1 MFLTGLASATG
12 ACRKT
17 ALSQPGVV
25 LIANE
30 VSRTVAVIDLDTLQ
44 VRRQV
49 SFESPPTAVIAH
61 PTRDS
66 AFVLTPKTGAVHEI
80 DVPDFSVVRRHRFGV
95 PLHSIRLSVDGE
107 WLWALSRDSQIL
119 AGLRIDTWKTGH
131 RIRLPGSP
139 EDFDL
144 SRDHHAAVSFPDT
157 GQAGVWD
164 LNKSRQLHLTRL
176 GGRPSTLRFRPD
188 GRQLLAG
195 LPDSRLIVILES
207 HSGKTVTRLP
217 LAIEPSR
224 FCFKSDGGVL
234 FVSGRGTDAVAAI
247 YPYRDMVAETFLAG
261 KAPGAMAVSAGL
273 SPLLFV
279 ANPESGDVT
288 VIDIT
293 TSKLLAT
300 VAVGSRPSHI
310 AVTPDDRYA
319 LVLNHDS
326 GDVAV
331 LLIEALRNR
340 RVRPA
345 PPPVFTMLRVGSGPV
360 SAAVK
365 VQS

>member
-1 MFLTGLASATG
+1 M
-12 ACRKT
+12 
-17 ALSQPGVV
+17 

-30 VSRTVAVIDLDTLQ
+30 LSRTVAVIDLDTLQ
-44 VRRQV
+44 VRRHV
-49 SFESPPTAVIAH
+49 SFDAPPTAVIAH
-61 PTRDS
+61 PARDTVY
-66 AFVLTPKTGAVHEI
+66 VLTPKTGVIHEI
-80 DVPDFSVVRRHRFGV
+80 NVPDFSVVRRHRFGV
-95 PLHSIRLSVDGE
+95 SQHSMRLSADGAR
-107 WLWALSRDSQIL
+107 LWALSRESLVL
-119 AGLRIDTWKTGH
+119 AGLSIDTWKAAH
-131 RIRLPGSP
+131 RVRLPAAP

-144 SRDHHAAVSFPDT
+144 SRDDHAAVSFPGA
-157 GQAGVWD
+157 GQTGVWD
-164 LNKSRQLHLTRL
+164 LRKGKPLHLTPV

-188 GRQLLAG
+188 GRQLLVG

-207 HSGKTVTRLP
+207 GTGKVVTRLP

-247 YPYRDMVAETFLAG
+247 YPYRDLVAETFLAG
-261 KAPGAMAVSAGL
+261 KAPGAMAVSSGP

-310 AVTPDDRYA
+310 AITPDDRYA

-331 LLIEALRNR
+331 LLLEALRNR

-345 PPPVFTMLRVGSGPV
+345 PPPVFTMLRVGAGPV